1 MAEEVWNDGWPT
13 WDDDGKLVEILL
25 KSGNRI
31 VGGLHIEDVI
41 DDGEGEYPIWQVI
54 DHHGAEHSFASATS
68 WRFYEV
74 AVAKEPIEIQWE
86 EFRALRGLVLDDAEN
101 AKKFAI
107 WRNLPEYKRLDAMK
121 RFKQAAAAKVA
132 NTYEATHGEVW

>member
-1 MAEEVWNDGWPT
+1 MVEEWNTGWPT
-13 WDDDGKLVEILL
+13 WDDDGKLVEIL

-31 VGGLHIEDVI
+31 VGRLHIEDTGFYW
-41 DDGEGEYPIWQVI
+41 DGEEYPIWEVI
-54 DHHGAEHSFASATS
+54 DHHGAEHSFVSATS

-74 AVAKEPIEIQWE
+74 VVKDAIEIQWE

-121 RFKQAAAAKVA
+121 RFKQAAVAKVM
-132 NTYEATHGEVW
+132 NTYETTHGEVW